1 MTIIHGNNGN
11 GKSNLLEAIY
21 ILSIGKSQRAIND
34 KDLIRFTSAEIDTVD
49 NSLGIHTKV
58 SANIQRPH
66 ESTKI
71 QFGLFE
77 IDSSGE
83 QKHQQNYNVKDLVK
97 QRSLTKLFRVNGIR
111 RKISEFVGE
120 VNAVLFTVQDLELI
134 YGTPKIRRRYL
145 DMLISQ
151 HNREYLR
158 ALQRYQKTVL
168 QRNHLLR
175 SIKTGASQV
184 SELTP
189 WDQNIVTDGGYIV
202 HTRSKIIKN
211 LSDLCLNQHNLLSPF
226 KEQLNLIYLTEAEE
240 QASDQST
247 ISNVLKQKLSDSLN
261 SDISK
266 GFTSV
271 GPHRD
276 DFKVTI
282 NDVDAARFASRG
294 QARIATLSLKLA
306 EAQYL
311 SDVRGENPLIL
322 LDDVFSELDP
332 VRREMVLS
340 LVSHYEQSLITTS
353 DMDNIPKD
361 STSNMKIFKIS
372 EGRIDPIN

>member
-1 MTIIHGNNGN
+1 M
-11 GKSNLLEAIY
+11 S
-21 ILSIGKSQRAIND
+21 
-34 KDLIRFTSAEIDTVD
+34 F
-49 NSLGIHTKV
+49 NSLGVEITDEHSDIHTKV
-58 SANIQRPH
+58 SANIQRSQ

-71 QFGLFE
+71 QFDLFE
-77 IDSSGE
+77 IDSSSDVVNKQLDNG
-83 QKHQQNYNVKDLVK
+83 KNVARYKSLKKLV
-97 QRSLTKLFRVNGIR
+97 RVNGVR
-111 RKISEFVGE
+111 RKISDFVGE

-134 YGTPKIRRRYL
+134 YGAPKIRRRYL

-151 HNREYLR
+151 HDREYLR
-158 ALQRYQKTVL
+158 ALQRYQKTIV

-175 SIKTGASQV
+175 YIKSGMSKL
-184 SELTP
+184 SELAP
-189 WDQNIVTDGGYIV
+189 WDQNIMTDGGYII

-211 LSDLCLNQHNLLSPF
+211 LSELCISQHHLLSPL
-226 KEQLNLIYLTEAEE
+226 KEQLNLIYLTDTEE
-240 QASDQST
+240 TTFQRGQAD
-247 ISNVLKQKLSDSLN
+247 ISGALKDKLSASLN
-261 SDISK
+261 SDVNR

-282 NDVDAARFASRG
+282 NGLDSGRFASRG

-311 SDVRGENPLIL
+311 SNVRGENPLIL

-332 VRREMVLS
+332 VRRELVWS
-340 LVSHYEQSLITTS
+340 LISDYEQSLITTS

-361 STSNMKIFKIS
+361 CTANIKIFKIV
-372 EGRIDPIN
+372 EGRIDPVD